1 MIDPDEVNV
10 WIVVVLALAVVFYAL
25 LEAVRRGYR
34 AWAAS
39 VRRDAREDWRTLA
52 GPEDR

>member
-1 MIDPDEVNV
+1 MIDPDLVSV
-10 WIVVVLALAVVFYAL
+10 GIVVVLALAVVLYAL

-34 AWAAS
+34 AWAAK
-39 VRRDAREDWRTLA
+39 VMRDAREDWRTLA

>member
-10 WIVVVLALAVVFYAL
+10 WIVVVLALAVVLYAI

-34 AWAAS
+34 AWAAR
-39 VRRDAREDWRTLA
+39 VMRAAREDWRTLA
-52 GPEDR
+52 GPEE